1 MYYNLVHFVKDNFN
15 LLSYNQWSGG
25 EYLKNTNGLIAYEHM
40 TLSQIFLDKY
50 CFKIVSD
57 GTQWGFA
64 DVVFNDFTVNSK
76 VQATFDILTENPVNV
91 NIYKMA
97 EQSGRISASDIQIP
111 ASSTWQTYTLSSSEI
126 PEDANSIRIR
136 ILQNNTVENTV
147 TYLTN
152 CKLQIIP

>member
-1 MYYNLVHFVKDNFN
+1 M
-15 LLSYNQWSGG
+15 
-25 EYLKNTNGLIAYEHM
+25 A
-40 TLSQIFLDKY
+40 
-50 CFKIVSD
+50 
-57 GTQWGFA
+57 
-64 DVVFNDFTVNSK
+64 
-76 VQATFDILTENPVNV
+76 V
-91 NIYKMA
+91 NIYKYG
-97 EQSGRISASDIQIP
+97 ESSGRISTSEIQIP